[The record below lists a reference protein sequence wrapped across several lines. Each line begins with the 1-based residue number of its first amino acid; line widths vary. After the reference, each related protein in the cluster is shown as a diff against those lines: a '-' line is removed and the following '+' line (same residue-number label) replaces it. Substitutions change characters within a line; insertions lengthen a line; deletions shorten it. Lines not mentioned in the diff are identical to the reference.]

1 MEVHSIQQI
10 GQVGVPVKDLEK
22 AVQFYQDVLELPLL
36 FNTGSLAFFDCN
48 GIRLLLSLL
57 EKEEF
62 AHSSSILYFNV
73 EQIHEAYAEF
83 KRKGVSFIDEP
94 HMVAKMGHTETWMAF
109 FHDTQGNI
117 HALMSEI
124 EAQ

>member
-10 GQVGVPVKDLEK
+10 GQIGVPVKDLEK

-48 GIRLLLSLL
+48 GIRLLLSLP

-62 AHSSSILYFNV
+62 AHSSSILYFTV
-73 EQIHEAYAEF
+73 EQIHEAHAEF

-94 HMVAKMGHTETWMAF
+94 HMVAKMGQTETWMAF
-109 FHDTQGNI
+109 FHDTQGNT

-124 EAQ
+124 EAG